1 MVWVIQRLSSQRSR
15 SPIGVAQL
23 WIVRLLTHMERVAFI
38 TVDTGDD
45 LVLSFAVQCQDDAS
59 EIESLI
65 LMRTPKYEF
74 ILEEYERGVTVSFGH
89 FEEDDLL
96 QKFNYSAEDGI
107 VYIQTKSRKYEL
119 DVHKVDVSDIMKMR
133 KLLKK
138 MNYDQSF
145 QTSGV

>member
-1 MVWVIQRLSSQRSR
+1 
-15 SPIGVAQL
+15 
-23 WIVRLLTHMERVAFI
+23 MERVAFI
-38 TVDTGDD
+38 TTETGDD
-45 LVLSFAVQCQDDAS
+45 LVLSFAVQCHDDAS

-74 ILEEYERGVTVSFGH
+74 ILEAHERGVSVSFGA

-96 QKFNYSAEDGI
+96 QKISYSAEDGI
-107 VYIQTKSRKYEL
+107 VCIQTISRKYEL
-119 DVHKVDVSDIMKMR
+119 DVHKVDPNDLKKMR

-145 QTSGV
+145 QASGV